1 MSTFTLRIENNLHK
15 KTLFI
20 SRLSLL
26 IALTLIIQLIGLPQP
41 ITGPLVNTML
51 LITTTIL
58 GVISGIILGCMTPL
72 IAVLRGELPP
82 ILAPMIP
89 FIIGGNILLVSTYA
103 LVKNKMSFFSQKLQN
118 PVRRI
123 ELYIAIVLAAVIKYI
138 FLAFAVKLILPVILA
153 HSVPDKIALMMTT
166 PQLVTA
172 LIGGAFALMIY
183 EILYRAELIR

>member
-1 MSTFTLRIENNLHK
+1 MQK

-58 GVISGIILGCMTPL
+58 GLLSGIILGCMTPL
-72 IAVLRGELPP
+72 IAVFRGELPP
-82 ILAPMIP
+82 ILAAMIP
-89 FIIGGNILLVSTYA
+89 FIIGGNILLVITYA
-103 LVKNKMSFFSQKLQN
+103 LVKNKLLFFAQKSLH
-118 PVRRI
+118 PMHRI
-123 ELYIAIVLAAVIKYI
+123 ELYIGIILAAVIKYI
-138 FLAFAVKLILPVILA
+138 FLVFAVKLILPVILA
-153 HSVPDKIALMMTT
+153 HTIPDKIAFMMTT
-166 PQLVTA
+166 PQLITA

>member
-1 MSTFTLRIENNLHK
+1 MSTFTIAIQNTVQK

-51 LITTTIL
+51 FITTTLL
-58 GVISGIILGCMTPL
+58 GMLSGIILGFLTPL
-72 IAVLRGELPP
+72 VAVLRGELPP

-89 FIIGGNILLVSTYA
+89 FIIAGNVLLVATYA
-103 LVKNKMSFFSQKLQN
+103 LIKNKLSFFTKKSQN

-123 ELYIAIVLAAVIKYI
+123 ELHLAIVLAAVIKFL
-138 FLAFAVKLILPVILA
+138 FLAFAVKLVLPVILA
-153 HSVPDKIALMMTT
+153 HAVPDKIALMMTT

-172 LIGGAFALMIY
+172 LIGGAFALMIA